1 MPPDYSFAHR
11 TLLTFWFVSCF
22 LQILENFI
30 ADVYKTRTGKY
41 MSESMLALVWSVAVS
56 VFAVGGMVGGI
67 SGGAIADYCGR

>member
-1 MPPDYSFAHR
+1 MPLDYSFVDR
-11 TLLTFWFVSCF
+11 TNLLVLVLFFD
-22 LQILENFI
+22 QILENFI